1 MKRFNRLILS
11 GLLTAATA
19 QIGLAQSPDSASD
32 PVSDSTAK
40 PSQPWGLTIR
50 SVRAERWDT
59 QAQERTELHKSI
71 VKSYIVDAN
80 DKLAVDNHFGDI
92 TVALWDRNEMRIEVA
107 ITSSSDNADRA
118 KMALD
123 AVTIDER
130 KNDNA
135 YVFQTLIA
143 DNFRR
148 GIKRN
153 DRRNVLRVDYRI
165 SMPKANTLMIKNRYG
180 NTTIPN
186 FWAPISVHSMFGNVY
201 GADFNNPNTRIQSE
215 YGNVSIRDMQ
225 NGKLTMSFGDL
236 DINSGNVLTIVQ
248 DYGKLK
254 IGQTNQ
260 VDAQMNYADAT
271 IGLIRQSA
279 KLRLNYT
286 RRLLLGQVAASANSI
301 DVESNYSNVAM
312 PVQNEANGAFDV
324 TVTHGGFSYP
334 SLPAFRLN
342 TPATPTP
349 PARPTP
355 TRQYIGQFGTGSGP
369 HIRVV
374 ATYGDVR
381 FK

>member
-1 MKRFNRLILS
+1 MKRFNQVILG

-19 QIGLAQSPDSASD
+19 QIGLAQSPD
-32 PVSDSTAK
+32 PVSDSTSN
-40 PSQPWGLTIR
+40 PSQSRGLTIR

-59 QAQERTELHKSI
+59 PAEDRTELHKSI
-71 VKSYIVDAN
+71 VKSYIVGAN

-107 ITSSSDNADRA
+107 ITSSSDDADRA
-118 KMALD
+118 KIALD

-130 KNDNA
+130 RNDNT

-143 DNFRR
+143 DNFRV
-148 GIKRN
+148 GLTRN

-165 SMPKANTLMIKNRYG
+165 SMPKANTLVIKNRYG

-201 GADFNNPNTRIQSE
+201 GADFNNSNTRIQSE

-225 NGKLTMSFGDL
+225 SGKLTMSFGDL

-260 VDAQMNYADAT
+260 VNARMNYADAT

-342 TPATPTP
+342 APATPTP
-349 PARPTP
+349 PARPAQ

-369 HIRVV
+369 RIRVV